1 MNIIRWLFSIN
12 LVIGLFWLIGFIL
25 EPIIQK
31 EPSTIILSTL
41 SILVSFLVSLVL
53 FRLIPDFLK
62 PIPDSFISNT
72 KYYILSIIVSYFLL
86 VPIFALMSYLIV
98 VFWGNIHD
106 NESTIFIAALSIWMP
121 LWWFV
126 PVGLSIWWTIHRRK
140 CSL

>member
-62 PIPDSFISNT
+62 PVPDSFISNT

-126 PVGLSIWWTIHRRK
+126 PVGLSIGWTIHRRK